1 VTDYAPIAARLAALA
16 EADPE
21 QEVCGFVAAGPGGAL
36 EVVPVRNV
44 AGEGGESPAGGPGKR
59 EAFVVDPAAH
69 LALSRRLRQE
79 GGRIVAVYHSH
90 VDGPARLSSSDLVGA
105 VDGDAP
111 MLPGTEQ
118 IVIGLGL
125 GKVEAIRVF
134 AWRGG
139 RYVPVASWP
148 APLARRVEQGA
159 RRAKSRPS

>member
-1 VTDYAPIAARLAALA
+1 MTDYAPIAARLAALA
-16 EADPE
+16 EAAPE

-36 EVVPVRNV
+36 EVVPIRNV
-44 AGEGGESPAGGPGKR
+44 AGEGRDSPAGGPGKR

-90 VDGPARLSSSDLVGA
+90 VDGPARLSSSDLEGA

-118 IVIGLGL
+118 IVIGLRI

-134 AWRGG
+134 AWKGG
-139 RYVPVASWP
+139 SYAPVASWP
-148 APLARRVEQGA
+148 APLARRVGQGA